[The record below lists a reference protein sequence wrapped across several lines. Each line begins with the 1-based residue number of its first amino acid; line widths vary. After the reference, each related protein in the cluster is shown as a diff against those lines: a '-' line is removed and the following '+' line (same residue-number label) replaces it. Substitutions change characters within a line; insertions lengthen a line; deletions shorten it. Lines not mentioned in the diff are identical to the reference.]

1 MFFDW
6 IINIYNSITI
16 SNRNFLS
23 WIIPSRN
30 NENVDEYFLEHNPS
44 TNNLLTQSLPNL
56 SIIEKVIIKNR
67 YSEI

>member
-23 WIIPSRN
+23 WIIPTRN
-30 NENVDEYFLEHNPS
+30 NENVDEYFLESSNH
-44 TNNLLTQSLPNL
+44 LLTQSLPNL
-56 SIIEKVIIKNR
+56 SIIEKVIIKNK